1 VVFTG
6 RLEQAEV
13 PDHYALLDL
22 FAIPRRDL
30 EVCRAVTPLKPFEAL
45 AMGIPVLASDLPALA
60 EIVTASRGGRLVPAG
75 SEDALAEAVLELGRD
90 PAARERMGKRGRE
103 YVLAEHTPERASVA
117 LGSALT
123 GLVGQNGGRD
133 EP

>member
-45 AMGIPVLASDLPALA
+45 AMGIPVLASDLPALT
-60 EIVTASRGGRLVPAG
+60 EIVSGSGGGRLVRPG
-75 SEDALAEAVLELGRD
+75 SEQSLAEAIVELGRD
-90 PAARERMGKRGRE
+90 RAERERLGRSGRE
-103 YVLAEHTPERASVA
+103 HVLAEHTPRQATVS
-117 LGSALT
+117 LSAAIE
-123 GLVGQNGGRD
+123 GLVSQNGSGY